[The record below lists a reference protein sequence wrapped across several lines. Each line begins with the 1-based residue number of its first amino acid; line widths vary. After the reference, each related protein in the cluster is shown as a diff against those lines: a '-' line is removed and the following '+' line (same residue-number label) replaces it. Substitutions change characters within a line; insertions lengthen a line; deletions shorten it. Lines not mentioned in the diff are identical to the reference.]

1 METVINAVK
10 NGYLLYVDWVD
21 DHPQLA
27 ALAILALAALAIV
40 T

>member
-1 METVINAVK
+1 METAINAVK

-27 ALAILALAALAIV
+27 ALAILALAVLV
-40 T
+40 VVF